1 MQDSEKLT
9 SKEIQL
15 VNALLTSKTIRE
27 VSEKTGLSEAT
38 IYRYLKKEKIVN
50 ELEKSKR
57 ELTNNT
63 LRYFITLGN
72 KALNNIEELMNS
84 KSERIRLEASK
95 YVLDMIVKIKELQEL
110 EDRINRL
117 EQIVEE
123 RNTEGVIW

>member
-84 KSERIRLEASK
+84 RYERIRLEASK

-123 RNTEGVIW
+123 RNTEEVIW

>member
-84 KSERIRLEASK
+84 KYERIRLEASK
-95 YVLDMIVKIKELQEL
+95 YVLNMIVKIKELQEL

-123 RNTEGVIW
+123 RNTEEVMW

>member
-38 IYRYLKKEKIVN
+38 IYRYLKKEKIAN

-123 RNTEGVIW
+123 RNTEEVIW

>member
-84 KSERIRLEASK
+84 KYERIRLEASK

-123 RNTEGVIW
+123 RNTEEVIW

>member
-84 KSERIRLEASK
+84 KYERIRLEASK
-95 YVLDMIVKIKELQEL
+95 YVLNMIVKIKELQEL

-123 RNTEGVIW
+123 RNTEEVIW

>member
-84 KSERIRLEASK
+84 KYERIRLEASK

-117 EQIVEE
+117 EEIVEE
-123 RNTEGVIW
+123 RNTEEVIW

>member
-84 KSERIRLEASK
+84 KHERIRLEASK

-123 RNTEGVIW
+123 RNTEEVIW

>member
-84 KSERIRLEASK
+84 KCERIRLETSK

-123 RNTEGVIW
+123 RNTEEVIW

>member
-1 MQDSEKLT
+1 MQDYEKLT

-72 KALNNIEELMNS
+72 KALSNIEELMNS
-84 KSERIRLEASK
+84 KYERIRLEASK

-123 RNTEGVIW
+123 RNTEEVIW

>member
-84 KSERIRLEASK
+84 KYERIRLETSK

-123 RNTEGVIW
+123 RNTEEVIW

>member
-50 ELEKSKR
+50 ELE
-57 ELTNNT
+57 
-63 LRYFITLGN
+63 
-72 KALNNIEELMNS
+72 
-84 KSERIRLEASK
+84 
-95 YVLDMIVKIKELQEL
+95 
-110 EDRINRL
+110 
-117 EQIVEE
+117 
-123 RNTEGVIW
+123 